1 MPTVLRIGRF
11 RFFFYSNENA
21 EPPHIHVKVAENEAK
36 FGSTQL
42 IWHSAKGLEVTS

>member
-21 EPPHIHVKVAENEAK
+21 EPPHIHVKAAENEAK
-36 FGSTQL
+36 FWLDPVDLAFSE
-42 IWHSAKGLEVTS
+42 GLEVTS